1 MFGRALTSVAW
12 GVVADRYDRK
22 PVIIM
27 GTITVLV
34 PRLVYVYLLEFF
46 CSQVLLFVEKISNT
60 MFSHNNLVC
69 LVLGLFSTLFSVSV
83 STSGWPSLQGFFLEV

>member
-27 GTITVLV
+27 GTFILIKKN
-34 PRLVYVYLLEFF
+34 YGHY
-46 CSQVLLFVEKISNT
+46 
-60 MFSHNNLVC
+60 H
-69 LVLGLFSTLFSVSV
+69 SV
-83 STSGWPSLQGFFLEV
+83 STQISLCIPA